1 MEQAELPLRSLNQFC
16 DAQNQITFLRDCLYP
31 PLHRIWSISTLPK
44 SNQQGS
50 YCRHGRSRTAHPL
63 ATKVG
68 LDILKKG
75 GNAIDAAVAVQ
86 FALAVVYPPAGNIG
100 GGGFLIYRDAKGKK
114 VLALDYREKAPAAA
128 TENMYQDSL
137 GKVLPNKSRF
147 GVLACGVPGTVDGM
161 WEAQFYHGRLSWG
174 EVVTPAIDLAENG
187 FQITEQEAQNLNAER
202 LTFARNSSLSPAFV
216 KFQDWKAGEWLIQK
230 ELAQTL
236 RRIAG
241 DGRDGFYKGATAS
254 LIVKEMEKKGGLI
267 TLEDLKS
274 YKSVWRT
281 PLEFDWKDM
290 HIITMPPPSSG
301 GIILRQLLGMVGDFP
316 LKSYGFHSA
325 QAVHLMAEAER
336 RAYADRAEH
345 MGDPDFWKVP
355 VKTLTDPVYIKA
367 RMADYK
373 ADAASNSSNIL
384 AGAIK
389 ESEET
394 THYSIVDREGNA
406 VSVTTT
412 LNDSYGSR
420 TVIGGAGFIMNNE
433 MDDFSAKP
441 GAPNLYGAVGGKA
454 NAIVPGKRPLSSMTP
469 TIVTKNGKNWLIL
482 GTPGGTTIPTSV
494 FQVIVNVAEFGL
506 SLPDAIQ
513 GKRFH
518 HQWKPNQISAEEGC
532 FSEEVQAALEKMGH
546 EINVRG
552 PIGRVEGI
560 IRLPDGKWQGVA
572 DQRGDDAAAGY

>member
-1 MEQAELPLRSLNQFC
+1 MHKIKLLFYSIAFLLPFSGY
-16 DAQNQITFLRDCLYP
+16 AQLAPFPYQINKEVTAD
-31 PLHRIWSISTLPK
+31 TAVVV
-44 SNQQGS
+44 
-50 YCRHGRSRTAHPL
+50 TAHPL

-86 FALAVVYPPAGNIG
+86 FALAVVYPQAGNIG

-114 VLALDYREKAPAAA
+114 VLALDFREKAPAAA
-128 TENMYQDSL
+128 TEKMYQDSL
-137 GKVLPNKSRF
+137 GRVQPNKSRI
-147 GVLACGVPGTVDGM
+147 GALACGVPGTVDGM

-174 EVVTPAIDLAENG
+174 EVVTPSIELADKG

-202 LTFARNSSLSPAFV
+202 LTFVRNSTISPAFV
-216 KFQDWKAGEWLIQK
+216 KYQDWKAGDWLIQK

-241 DGRDGFYKGATAS
+241 DGREGFYKGATAT

-267 TLEDLKS
+267 TLEDLKA

-301 GIILRQLLGMVGDFP
+301 GIILRQLLGMISEYP
-316 LKSYGFHSA
+316 LKSYGYHSA
-325 QAVHLMAEAER
+325 QAVHLMTEAER
-336 RAYADRAEH
+336 RAFADRAEH
-345 MGDPDFWKVP
+345 MGDPDYWKVP
-355 VKTLTDPVYIKA
+355 LKTLTDPVYIKA
-367 RMADYK
+367 RMADFK
-373 ADAASNSSNIL
+373 ADSASNSNNII

-420 TVIGGAGFIMNNE
+420 VVVSGAGFILNNE

-441 GAPNLYGAVGGKA
+441 GSPNLYGAVGGKA
-454 NAIVPGKRPLSSMTP
+454 NAIAPSKRPLSSMTP

-518 HQWKPNQISAEEGC
+518 HQWKPNQISIEEGC
-532 FSEEVQAALEKMGH
+532 FSEEVQAKLEKMGH
-546 EINVRG
+546 KIHDRG

-560 IRLPDGKWQGVA
+560 IKLPDGKWQGVA

>member
-1 MEQAELPLRSLNQFC
+1 MNKILPFFYLLLLCQPLRSFGQLVPFPY
-16 DAQNQITFLRDCLYP
+16 QINKEVIADTAMVV
-31 PLHRIWSISTLPK
+31 S
-44 SNQQGS
+44 
-50 YCRHGRSRTAHPL
+50 AHPL

-68 LDILKKG
+68 LEILKKG

-86 FALAVVYPPAGNIG
+86 FALAVVYPQAGNIG

-114 VLALDYREKAPAAA
+114 VLALDFREKAPAAA
-128 TENMYQDSL
+128 KEKMYLDSM
-137 GKVLPNKSRF
+137 GNVQANKSRF

-174 EVVTPAIDLAENG
+174 EVVTPSIDLAEKG

-216 KFQDWKAGEWLIQK
+216 KYQDWKAGDWLIQK

-241 DGRDGFYKGATAS
+241 DGRNGFYSGATAA

-267 TLEDLKS
+267 TLDDLKS

-301 GIILRQLLGMVGDFP
+301 GIILQQLLGMVGEYP

-325 QAVHLMAEAER
+325 RAVHVMAEAER
-336 RAYADRAEH
+336 RAFADRAEH

-367 RMADYK
+367 RMADFK
-373 ADAASNSSNIL
+373 ADTVSNSAAII

-420 TVIGGAGFIMNNE
+420 TVVGGAGFILNNE

-441 GAPNLYGAVGGKA
+441 GSANLYGAVGGKA
-454 NAIVPGKRPLSSMTP
+454 NAIAPGKRPLSSMTP

-506 SLPDAIQ
+506 SLPEAIQ

-532 FSEEVQAALEKMGH
+532 FSEDEQAKLEKLGH
-546 EINVRG
+546 QIHFRG

-560 IRLPDGKWQGVA
+560 IKLPDGKWQGVA